1 MKTNIMFKIKQSCN
15 CNLVITD
22 TSNCYYDNSSE
33 EFMKFTYEDT
43 ITLDIVTL
51 EKTDGPRLL
60 AVVYTTHEKG
70 KNLNEVNLPL
80 GNDGLININ
89 HIIIPTVSWYNK
101 QKNKEHNTL
110 NKYKNIYVSDGKRLY
125 KLENK
130 HLNEID
136 PINLIINDWFD
147 ETTIF
152 KSQQFLFLTCYLTKC
167 YVNLCNQVIKE
178 LAKHKNAKNGHYS
191 GECSNVNNEA
201 KDLIYNKDL
210 VYITLNVINYLT
222 QDCLFEEA
230 EQILENIQSCKGIC
244 YNNNELLLNESSKM
258 YYSNQNSVGII
269 YNTGCGCGK

>member
-1 MKTNIMFKIKQSCN
+1 MFKIKQSCN

-22 TSNCYYDNSSE
+22 TSICYYDNSSE

-178 LAKHKNAKNGHYS
+178 LAKNKNAKNGHYS

-230 EQILENIQSCKGIC
+230 EQILENI
-244 YNNNELLLNESSKM
+244 
-258 YYSNQNSVGII
+258 
-269 YNTGCGCGK
+269 

>member
-136 PINLIINDWFD
+136 PTNLIINDWFD

-178 LAKHKNAKNGHYS
+178 LAKNKNAKNGHYS

>member
-80 GNDGLININ
+80 GNDGLVNIN

-178 LAKHKNAKNGHYS
+178 LAKNKNAKNGHYS

>member
-178 LAKHKNAKNGHYS
+178 LAKNKNAKNGHYS

-210 VYITLNVINYLT
+210 VYITLNVINYLI

>member
-110 NKYKNIYVSDGKRLY
+110 NKYKNIYVSDGNRLY

-178 LAKHKNAKNGHYS
+178 LAKNKNAKNGHYS

>member
-1 MKTNIMFKIKQSCN
+1 MKTNIMFKIKKSCN

-22 TSNCYYDNSSE
+22 ISNCYYDNSSE

-178 LAKHKNAKNGHYS
+178 LAKNKNAKNGHYS

>member
-51 EKTDGPRLL
+51 ERTDGPRLL

-80 GNDGLININ
+80 GNDGLVNIN

-178 LAKHKNAKNGHYS
+178 LAKNKNAKNGHYS

>member
-178 LAKHKNAKNGHYS
+178 LAKNKNAKNGHYS

>member
-178 LAKHKNAKNGHYS
+178 LAKNKNAKNGHYS

-230 EQILENIQSCKGIC
+230 EQILENIQNCKGIC

>member
-1 MKTNIMFKIKQSCN
+1 MFKIKQSCN
-15 CNLVITD
+15 CNLIITD
-22 TSNCYYDNSSE
+22 TSNCYCDDSSE
-33 EFMKFTYEDT
+33 EFMKFTYKDT

-60 AVVYTTHEKG
+60 AVVYTTHEQG

-178 LAKHKNAKNGHYS
+178 LAKNKNAKNGHYS

>member
-60 AVVYTTHEKG
+60 AVVYTTHETG

-178 LAKHKNAKNGHYS
+178 LAKNKNAKNGHYS

>member
-89 HIIIPTVSWYNK
+89 HIIIPTVSLYNK

-178 LAKHKNAKNGHYS
+178 LAKNKNAKNGHYS